1 MTHTTPSR
9 RSHRATPR
17 ANAGRALAAICLS
30 LGASAPGAL
39 AQELL
44 FARDHGGGQPDGAY
58 AIEATADGGFIAS
71 GFSESYS
78 PNSSVALYLVKTNPD
93 GAAEWSKTF
102 ELSTLETHGA
112 AVCQLPDGGYAVA
125 GRAGSNN
132 AGFDSFLLRLDAD
145 GNELWRRFYDAGDD
159 DRAHAMAPTP
169 DGGFILVGQAWFM
182 NTLFGN
188 YDLYVIKTDADG
200 EVEWTQVYEY
210 EPVDDNGHDIAHDVQ
225 PVSTGGYAIAG
236 MSQSG
241 LWAGWLLRIDDLGAP
256 LWGHIYDSGWVSD
269 ELRSVAEVPGGGF
282 ALGAVYG
289 NSNTGDV
296 DMALIRTDDQ
306 GGPVWT
312 RTFGFPDG
320 GSHAECVRVMP
331 DAGFVVAGMAASF
344 STSWDMYV
352 VRTDA
357 DGNLLWKHRHGG
369 QGDDRAFSVAV
380 GKDKIVAAGWA
391 WSFGNGFG
399 DLHLA
404 AYSDPALGCDADF
417 NADGAVNTLDVLA
430 FLNAWSAG
438 DMSADFN
445 ADGAVNTLDVL
456 AFLNAWSAGC

>member
-1 MTHTTPSR
+1 MNQPSKHNDQARGPSR
-9 RSHRATPR
+9 GVRF
-17 ANAGRALAAICLS
+17 ALAAVLC
-30 LGASAPGAL
+30 GAGAASDAN
-39 AQELL
+39 AQDLL
-44 FARDHGGGQPDGAY
+44 FTRDYGGSSPDGAY
-58 AIEATADGGFIAS
+58 AIEATADGGFVAS

-78 PNSSVALYLVKTNPD
+78 PNSSVALYLVKTDPE
-93 GAAEWSKTF
+93 GQAEWSKTY

-125 GRAGSNN
+125 GRAGNNN

-145 GNELWRRFYDAGDD
+145 GNEMWRRFYDAGDD
-159 DRAHAMAPTP
+159 DRAHGLAPTP

-200 EVEWTQVYEY
+200 QVEWTRVYEY
-210 EPVDDNGHDIAHDVQ
+210 EPVDDNGHDIAHEVE

-241 LWAGWLLRIDDLGAP
+241 LWAGWLLRIDDAGAP

-306 GGPVWT
+306 GEPVWT

-331 DAGFVVAGMAASF
+331 DGGFVVAGMAASF

-357 DGNLLWKHRHGG
+357 GGNLLWKQRHGG

-380 GKDKIVAAGWA
+380 GRDKIVAAGWA

-404 AYSDPALGCDADF
+404 AYSDPALGCTADF
-417 NADGAVNTLDVLA
+417 NADGQVNTLDVLA
-430 FLNAWSAG
+430 FLNAWAAREA
-438 DMSADFN
+438 SADFN
-445 ADGAVNTLDVL
+445 ADGAINTLDVL